1 MIKLNNVTTALKKFS
16 GKPLAVTSKILGVA
30 TVASVIYD
38 SHVNAKEKAIV
49 SYENHS
55 ANKLYNNY
63 RQYMVSNK
71 ESATVCKLKKAW
83 FNSKQTYSVDRPFAL
98 AKGYLSGIG
107 NTVIDNLPELTF
119 SAIAL
124 CGKKFFC
131 KTSGVLLALNGLKTL
146 VFDVISAPYKKTD
159 ISK

>member
-1 MIKLNNVTTALKKFS
+1 MIKLNNTMTALKKFS
-16 GKPLAVTSKILGVA
+16 GKPMAVTSKILGVA

-38 SHVNAKEKAIV
+38 AHVNAKERATV
-49 SYENHS
+49 TYENDS

-83 FNSKQTYSVDRPFAL
+83 FDSKQTFSVDRPISL
-98 AKGYLSGIG
+98 TKGYLSGFG
-107 NTVIDNLPELTF
+107 NTLLDNFPELTF
-119 SAIAL
+119 SAIAI
-124 CGKKFFC
+124 CGKKFFS
-131 KTSGVLLALNGLKTL
+131 KASGVLLALNGLKTL
-146 VFDVISAPYKKTD
+146 VFDVISSPYKKHD

>member
-16 GKPLAVTSKILGVA
+16 GKPMAVTSKILGAA

-38 SHVNAKEKAIV
+38 AHINGKEKSIV
-49 SYENHS
+49 TYENDS

-63 RQYMVSNK
+63 RQYMISNK
-71 ESATVCKLKKAW
+71 QSATICKLKKGW
-83 FNSKQTYSVDRPFAL
+83 FDAKQTMSVDKPVSITR
-98 AKGYLSGIG
+98 GYLSGLG

-119 SAIAL
+119 STIAL

-131 KTSGVLLALNGLKTL
+131 KTAGVLLALNGLKTL
-146 VFDVISAPYKKTD
+146 VFDVISAPYKRSD

>member
-30 TVASVIYD
+30 TVASVVYD
-38 SHVNAKEKAIV
+38 AHVNAKERAIV
-49 SYENHS
+49 TYEGDS

-63 RQYMVSNK
+63 RQYMTSNK

-83 FNSKQTYSVDRPFAL
+83 FNAKQSFSTDRPISL
-98 AKGYLSGIG
+98 TKGYLSGLG
-107 NTVIDNLPELTF
+107 STFIDNLPELTF
-119 SAIAL
+119 SAIAIG
-124 CGKKFFC
+124 GKKVFS
-131 KTSGVLLALNGLKTL
+131 KTAGVLLALNGLKTL
-146 VFDVISAPYKKTD
+146 IFDVLCSNYKKDD